1 VRAGL
6 NFQKYAQGASLRAS
20 LSGVI
25 DFLHSLSQ
33 APSTLGMR
41 LKVRNI
47 VYLPLEFSFIQFIP
61 LFVVIFFYVV
71 NKSDLYLE

>member
-33 APSTLGMR
+33 ALSTLGMR

-61 LFVVIFFYVV
+61 FIPLFVVIYFFW
-71 NKSDLYLE
+71 